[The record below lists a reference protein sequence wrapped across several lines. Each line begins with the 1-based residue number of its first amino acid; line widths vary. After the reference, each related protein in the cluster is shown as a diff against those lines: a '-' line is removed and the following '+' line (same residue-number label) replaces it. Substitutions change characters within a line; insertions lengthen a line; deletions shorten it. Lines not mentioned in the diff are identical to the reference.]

1 MINNDISN
9 PRNTYSLK
17 ELSEESVSSNP
28 IEQFT
33 IWMNEAIESKLLE
46 PNAMILATASKK
58 GIPSARTVLLK
69 GFDEKGFV
77 FYTNYKSSKAR
88 DLDENPIAALLFLW
102 AELERQIRI
111 SGKVVQVSR
120 EVSEHYFHS
129 RPREHQLGTWA
140 SWQSRVLE
148 NRNELEKR
156 FEEMKKRFEDK
167 EIPLPPFWGGY
178 RVIPNR
184 IEFWQGRESRLH
196 DRICYTLIDG
206 KWKIERLSP

>member
-1 MINNDISN
+1 MINNNISN

-88 DLDENPIAALLFLW
+88 DLDENPNAALLFLW

-120 EVSEHYFHS
+120 EVSEHYFRS

-178 RVIPNR
+178 QVIPQR

>member
-1 MINNDISN
+1 MINNNISN

-88 DLDENPIAALLFLW
+88 DLNFGKE
-102 AELERQIRI
+102 E
-111 SGKVVQVSR
+111 KVV
-120 EVSEHYFHS
+120 Y
-129 RPREHQLGTWA
+129 
-140 SWQSRVLE
+140 
-148 NRNELEKR
+148 
-156 FEEMKKRFEDK
+156 M
-167 EIPLPPFWGGY
+167 IGY
-178 RVIPNR
+178 VT
-184 IEFWQGRESRLH
+184 H
-196 DRICYTLIDG
+196 
-206 KWKIERLSP
+206 